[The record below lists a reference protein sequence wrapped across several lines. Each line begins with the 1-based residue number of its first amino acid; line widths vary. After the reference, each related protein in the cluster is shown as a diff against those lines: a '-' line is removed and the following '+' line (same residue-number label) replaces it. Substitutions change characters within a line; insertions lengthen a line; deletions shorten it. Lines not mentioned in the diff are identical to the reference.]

1 MNREDTL
8 AQTMLHGYLLLAL
21 ENRGLLIFDHK
32 YDTVGNKLKAL
43 LGLRKVNFF

>member
-8 AQTMLHGYLLLAL
+8 AQTMLHGYLFAGPG
-21 ENRGLLIFDHK
+21 ESRVLIFHHK
-32 YDTVGNKLKAL
+32 YDTVGNRLKAL